1 MRDGRDRGVAP
12 AQGQLKKR
20 PEVKWISQP
29 LEDISPET
37 AAKIAAQAKAL
48 GLSIDVNV
56 RQTLHSRI
64 KVLGVDKYRFKVR

>member
-1 MRDGRDRGVAP
+1 M
-12 AQGQLKKR
+12 
-20 PEVKWISQP
+20 SQP

-48 GLSIDVNV
+48 GLSIDVNL

-64 KVLGVDKYRFKVR
+64 KVLGVNKYRFKEP